1 MALPFF
7 ENGLDNGII
16 QTPNNYFRD
25 QQQAAIDQQWDCT
38 SAKYTIKEQA
48 DFGSD
53 VYNDIEVWI
62 DYVAGLG
69 SRGTTNGDDFRQL
82 IFRDINYQVKRGLY
96 YQFDGNTWIVYFSDE
111 YSSLSKDAGVRRCNN
126 VMRIVD
132 PENGSIFSIPCVV
145 DYDMTSPSVQV
156 SSYILTPNNHATI
169 MVQGNADTLRLFKLN
184 TRYIL
189 GGRPFK
195 LLAYQNALIDESI
208 APTPTLL
215 YLDLYLDEI
224 HAEDDIANQLADN
237 GSYQYV
243 VEIDSADMELT
254 NGATGSLTASVSL
267 NGEEVNR
274 EIMWS
279 SSDTNIVTI
288 DEQGNYQIVG
298 TDGQSCTITATL
310 QGNTSVTAS
319 IQIAVVNTEL
329 LQAKIMLDPVFNKIR
344 QYETIDFVIKA
355 SYGSQLYE
363 PANTTISLSQDSIV
377 LSNQYLS
384 IQGGQGSYQ
393 ITGLQIAPVPQLI
406 YVSVQNETPEFT
418 ATSQFQIE
426 VTSMMG

>member
-1 MALPFF
+1 
-7 ENGLDNGII
+7 
-16 QTPNNYFRD
+16 
-25 QQQAAIDQQWDCT
+25 
-38 SAKYTIKEQA
+38 
-48 DFGSD
+48 
-53 VYNDIEVWI
+53 
-62 DYVAGLG
+62 
-69 SRGTTNGDDFRQL
+69 
-82 IFRDINYQVKRGLY
+82 
-96 YQFDGNTWIVYFSDE
+96 
-111 YSSLSKDAGVRRCNN
+111 
-126 VMRIVD
+126 MRIID

-169 MVQGNADTLRLFKLN
+169 MVQGNSDTLRLFKLN

-215 YLDLYLDEI
+215 YLDLYLDEL
-224 HAEDDIANQLADN
+224 HANDDIANQLADN
-237 GSYQYV
+237 GEYQYTI
-243 VEIDSADMELT
+243 EIDSADMELT

-274 EIMWS
+274 EVVWS
-279 SSDTNIVTI
+279 SNDSNIVNI

-319 IQIAVVNTEL
+319 IQIAVVNTES

-363 PANTTISLSQDSIV
+363 PINTTISLSQDSIV

-384 IQGGQGSYQ
+384 IQGSQGSYQ
-393 ITGLQIAPVPQLI
+393 ITGLQIAPVLQLI

>member
-1 MALPFF
+1 MNIPFF
-7 ENGLDNGII
+7 ENGLINGAI
-16 QTPNNYFRD
+16 QTPNDYFRD
-25 QQQAAIDQQWDCT
+25 QQQAAIDQNWDCT
-38 SAKYTIKEQA
+38 SAKYTIKQQA
-48 DFGSD
+48 DFGSN

-62 DYVAGLG
+62 DYVVGLG

-96 YQFDGNTWIVYFSDE
+96 YQFDGNTWITYFNDE
-111 YSSLSKDAGVRRCNN
+111 VASLSKDAGVRRCNN
-126 VMRIVD
+126 VMRIID
-132 PENGSIFSIPCVV
+132 PENGSVFSIPCVI
-145 DYDMTSPSVQV
+145 DYDMTSPSQQV
-156 SSYILTPNNHATI
+156 SSYIITPNNHATI

-215 YLDLYLDEI
+215 YLDLYLDEL
-224 HAEDDIANQLADN
+224 HANDDINNQLADN
-237 GSYQYV
+237 GEYQYT

-274 EIMWS
+274 EIVWA
-279 SSDTNIVTI
+279 SSDTSVVAI

-298 TDGQSCTITATL
+298 TDGQSCTITVSL
-310 QGNTSVTAS
+310 QGNTNVTDS
-319 IQIAVVNTEL
+319 IKIAVVSTES

-363 PANTTISLSQDSIV
+363 PTNTTISLSQDSIV

-384 IQGGQGSYQ
+384 IQGSQGNYQ
-393 ITGLQIAPVPQLI
+393 ITGLQIAPIPQLI

>member
-1 MALPFF
+1 MALTFF
-7 ENGLDNGII
+7 ENGLSNGII
-16 QTPNNYFRD
+16 QNPNEYFRE
-25 QQQAAIDQQWDCT
+25 QQQAAIDQNWDCT
-38 SAKYTIKEQA
+38 SAKYTIKQQS
-48 DFGSD
+48 DFGSNI
-53 VYNDIEVWI
+53 YSDIEVWI
-62 DYVAGLG
+62 DYIVGLG

-96 YQFDGNTWIVYFSDE
+96 YYFDNNYWITYFSDE
-111 YSSLSKDAGVRRCNN
+111 YASLSKDAGVRRCNN

-132 PENGSIFSIPCVV
+132 PENGSIFTIPCVV

-195 LLAYQNALIDESI
+195 LLAYQNALIDASI

-279 SSDTNIVTI
+279 SSNSNIVTI
-288 DEQGNYQIVG
+288 DSNGNYQVIG
-298 TDGQSCTITATL
+298 TNGQSCIITAML
-310 QGNTSVTAS
+310 KGNVNITSS
-319 IQIAVVNTEL
+319 IQINVVESEV
-329 LQAKIMLDPVFNKIR
+329 LQPKIILEPIFDNIR
-344 QYETIDFVIKA
+344 QYESIDFKIQV
-355 SYGSQLYE
+355 SYGGQIYT
-363 PANTTISLSQDSIV
+363 PNTISLSLSQNNIV
-377 LSNQYLS
+377 TNNEYLS
-384 IQGGQGSYQ
+384 IKDNQGIYQ
-393 ITGLQIAPVPQLI
+393 ITGLQISSNPQIL
-406 YVSVQNETPEFT
+406 YV
-418 ATSQFQIE
+418 ATTNDSPTFNVEEQFQIN
-426 VTSMMG
+426 VVSMFG

>member
-1 MALPFF
+1 MTLPFF
-7 ENGLDNGII
+7 QNGLSNGII
-16 QTPNNYFRD
+16 QTPNDYFRD
-25 QQQAAIDQQWDCT
+25 QQQAAINQQWDCT

-48 DFGSD
+48 DFGSS

-62 DYVAGLG
+62 DYVVGLG

-126 VMRIVD
+126 VMRIID
-132 PENGSIFSIPCVV
+132 PENGSIFSIPCVI
-145 DYDMTSPSVQV
+145 DYDMTSPSQQV
-156 SSYILTPNNHATI
+156 SSYIITPNNHATV

-184 TRYIL
+184 TRYIF

-208 APTPTLL
+208 ASTPTLL

-224 HAEDDIANQLADN
+224 HANDDIANQLADN
-237 GSYQYV
+237 GEYQYA

-254 NGATGSLTASVSL
+254 IGATGVLTASITL
-267 NGEEVNR
+267 NGEEFNR
-274 EIMWS
+274 EIIWS
-279 SSDTNIVTI
+279 SNDSNIVTI
-288 DEQGNYQIVG
+288 DSQGNYQVVG
-298 TDGQSCTITATL
+298 TEGQSCTITATL
-310 QGNTSVTAS
+310 QGNSSVTAS
-319 IQIAVVNTEL
+319 IKITVVGTES
-329 LQAKIMLDPVFNKIR
+329 LQAKIIIEPIFSKIR
-344 QYETIDFVIKA
+344 QYETVDFTVKA
-355 SYGSQLYE
+355 SYGSQLYT
-363 PANTTISLSQDSIV
+363 PSDVVISLSENNIV

-384 IQGGQGSYQ
+384 IQNVRGNYQ
-393 ITGLQIAPVPQLI
+393 IMGLQIAPTLQTL
-406 YVSVQNETPEFT
+406 YVSVQNDTPAFT
-418 ATSQFQIE
+418 ATGKFQIE